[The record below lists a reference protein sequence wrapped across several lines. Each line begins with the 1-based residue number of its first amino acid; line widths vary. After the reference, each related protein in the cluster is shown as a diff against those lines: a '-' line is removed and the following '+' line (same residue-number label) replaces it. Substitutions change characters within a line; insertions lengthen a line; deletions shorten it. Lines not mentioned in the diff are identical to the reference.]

1 MIVAS
6 KKKVELT
13 GSKEVLK
20 EELENIFMVLTAASE
35 LFTTKELIH
44 LLKGKRKKTNRFVE
58 YYQKKKRMKKLD
70 EYLKQLRRKKK

>member
-13 GSKEVLK
+13 GNKEELK
-20 EELENIFMVLTAASE
+20 EELENIFMVLTVASE

-44 LLKGKRKKTNRFVE
+44 LVKGKRKKTNRFVE
-58 YYQKKKRMKKLD
+58 YYQKKKRMKELD
-70 EYLKQLRRKKK
+70 ILFEQIRRKKK

>member
-13 GSKEVLK
+13 GNKEELK
-20 EELENIFMVLTAASE
+20 EELENIFMVLTVASE
-35 LFTTKELIH
+35 LFTIKELIH
-44 LLKGKRKKTNRFVE
+44 LLKGKRKKTNRIVE
-58 YYQKKKRMKKLD
+58 YYQKKKRMKELD